1 MATIATAADLHG
13 LNSEI
18 SLAPA
23 GWGDVDDLV
32 LPEGRLVFYAPA
44 SPSNYFPAAHRTH
57 AYDRAFTPQ
66 CLVWH
71 SAEEKPDKVDVTPR
85 YFQDPHAQASTLFF
99 ADAQGHLWQMVRIG
113 DFAWAQG
120 TPAADDL
127 LLHSRPSWMPPPPTS
142 YNVFGVSIEQEFH
155 AEGDVSQAFYEGSPM
170 FDTDARWAAHQHRKL
185 TIPLTPDRWRVH
197 MGLNREK
204 RDPGQYWLSLK
215 PRLFALTQHYYHD
228 EAAETPALDGDL
240 QAQVAALA
248 NRVRTLESDQTANTD
263 FRIKLQQA
271 AAPAAD

>member
-13 LNSEI
+13 LDTEI
-18 SLAPA
+18 TLAPPH
-23 GWGDVDDLV
+23 WGDLDDLV
-32 LPEGRLVFYAPA
+32 LPAGRLVFYAPA
-44 SPSNYFPAAHRTH
+44 SPKNYFPSAHRSP
-57 AYDRAFTPQ
+57 AYDRAFTAQ

-85 YFQDPHAQASTLFF
+85 YFQDPHAQASTLFYV
-99 ADAQGHLWQMVRIG
+99 DSRGNLWQMVKIG

-120 TPAADDL
+120 TPAADDR
-127 LLHSRPSWMPPPPTS
+127 LLHSRPEWMPPPPTS

-170 FDTDARWAAHQHRKL
+170 FDSGARWAAQQHRKL
-185 TIPLTPDRWRVH
+185 SIPLTPDRWQVH

-204 RDPGQYWLSLK
+204 GDPGQYWLSLK
-215 PRLFALTQHYYHD
+215 PRLFALAQHYYHD
-228 EAAETPALDGDL
+228 EAADPPQLDGDL

-248 NRVRTLESDQTANTD
+248 NRVRTLEADQTVNTD
-263 FRIKLQQA
+263 WRLRVQQA
-271 AAPAAD
+271 MSDAQ